1 MEWVYTR
8 LETMCAKG
16 AEANKTLSVICI
28 LSACAALFAGCMS
41 VGPDYRTPD
50 LDVPA
55 GWQGAAGE
63 SDETLAEWWTV
74 FGDPALNDLLTDV
87 RANNRQLAMAVAN
100 MDRYAAMYGV
110 VRADAFPQVGAQG
123 SAAYDRQTERV
134 RRPPGMPIPDNPTW
148 LYQAGFSM
156 EWELDL
162 WGRVRR
168 SREAVRGRW
177 EAAEEDVRHT
187 LVLIQ
192 AQAAAEYIRLRA
204 LQARLAT
211 AQRNIDLQRETLQVV
226 RGRFD
231 AGLTGETDVFQAEMN
246 LAATEAQVPALK
258 AKLDETLN
266 ALCVL
271 TGVWPGAL
279 DALRAPAPVPSAD
292 TLPYLLPAELVR
304 RRPDIRS
311 AERDLAAQTA
321 RIGVARGELFPKL
334 ALDGTFAFAATD
346 AGDLT
351 SSAAQVF
358 SIGPVLSLPVF
369 TGGKVR
375 SAVRA
380 EEAAARGALARYEQ
394 TVLTAFGECEDA
406 LSRFAQSG
414 EQVAALR
421 EAVKAAGRTVDL
433 TTELYRTGLTDFQ
446 RVLDAQRQ
454 LAQYEDALAEAK
466 GARAAGLVAVYKAF
480 GGGW

>member
-1 MEWVYTR
+1 MTDQR
-8 LETMCAKG
+8 PLLLLLMSLPILLSGCA
-16 AEANKTLSVICI
+16 T
-28 LSACAALFAGCMS
+28 
-41 VGPDYRTPD
+41 VGPDYAAPD
-50 LDVPA
+50 LDVPDS
-55 GWQGAAGE
+55 WQGATGE
-63 SDETLAEWWTV
+63 SDETLAAWWTL
-74 FGDPALNDLLTDV
+74 FDDPALNDLLAEV
-87 RANNRQLAMAVAN
+87 RANNRQLAMAMAN
-100 MDRYAAMYGV
+100 MERYAAMYGV
-110 VRADAFPQVGAQG
+110 VRADAFPQVGVQG
-123 SAAYDRQTERV
+123 AAAYDRQTERV
-134 RRPPGMPIPDNPTW
+134 RRPPGIPVPDNPAW

-156 EWELDL
+156 SWELGL

-168 SREAVRGRW
+168 SREAARGRW

-187 LVLIQ
+187 LVLLQ
-192 AQAAAEYIRLRA
+192 AQAAAEYIQLRA
-204 LQARLAT
+204 LQTRLAT
-211 AQRNIDLQRETLQVV
+211 AQRNIDLQRETLEIV
-226 RGRFD
+226 RGRFE
-231 AGLTGETDVFQAEMN
+231 AGLTGETDVFQAKMN

-258 AKLDETLN
+258 AKHDETLN

-271 TGVWPGAL
+271 AGLWPGAL
-279 DALRAPAPVPSAD
+279 DALRASEPVPSAD
-292 TLPYLLPAELVR
+292 TLPHLLPAELVR

-311 AERDLAAQTA
+311 AERELAAQTA

-334 ALDGTFAFAATD
+334 ALDGSFAFAATD
-346 AGDLT
+346 AGDLI

-358 SIGPVLSLPVF
+358 SVGPVLSLPVF

-394 TVLTAFGECEDA
+394 AVLTAFGECEDA

-414 EQVAALR
+414 AQVVALHTAVTAAS
-421 EAVKAAGRTVDL
+421 RTVDL
-433 TTELYRTGLTDFQ
+433 VTELYRTGLADFQ

-466 GARAAGLVAVYKAF
+466 GGRAASLVAVYKAF

>member
-1 MEWVYTR
+1 MIVDKR
-8 LETMCAKG
+8 LFLFLLMSLPLVLSGCA
-16 AEANKTLSVICI
+16 TI
-28 LSACAALFAGCMS
+28 
-41 VGPDYRTPD
+41 GPDYAVPE
-50 LDVPA
+50 LDVPD
-55 GWQGAAGE
+55 GWQGVTGE
-63 SDETLAEWWTV
+63 SDEVLAEWWTL
-74 FGDPALNDLLTDV
+74 FDDPALNDLLAEV
-87 RANNRQLAMAVAN
+87 RTNNRQLAMAVAN
-100 MDRYAAMYGV
+100 MERYAAMYGV
-110 VRADAFPQVGAQG
+110 VRADTFPHVGAQG
-123 SAAYDRQTERV
+123 SAQYDRQTERV
-134 RRPPGMPIPDNPTW
+134 RRPPGLPVPDNPTW

-156 EWELDL
+156 AWELDV

-168 SREAVRGRW
+168 SREAARGRW

-187 LVLIQ
+187 LVLLQ
-192 AQAAAEYIRLRA
+192 AQAAAEYIQLRA

-211 AQRNIDLQRETLQVV
+211 AQRNIDLQRETLAIV

-246 LAATEAQVPALK
+246 LASTEAQVPSLK
-258 AKLDETLN
+258 AKRDETLN

-271 TGVWPGAL
+271 AGLWPGAL
-279 DALRAPAPVPSAD
+279 DALREAEPVPSAD

-311 AERDLAAQTA
+311 AERELAAQTA
-321 RIGVARGELFPKL
+321 RIGVARGELYPKL

-346 AGDLT
+346 AGDLI

-358 SIGPVLSLPVF
+358 RVGPVLSLPVF

-375 SAVRA
+375 SGIRA

-394 TVLTAFGECEDA
+394 AVLTAFGECEDA

-414 EQVAALR
+414 EQVLALQAA
-421 EAVKAAGRTVDL
+421 VTAAGRTVDL
-433 TTELYRTGLTDFQ
+433 VTELYRTGLTDFQ

-454 LAQYEDALAEAK
+454 LAQYEDALAEAE
-466 GARAAGLVAVYKAF
+466 GGRAASLVAVYKAF

>member
-1 MEWVYTR
+1 MAYESFQG
-8 LETMCAKG
+8 LENQADSMVHSMCFRWG
-16 AEANKTLSVICI
+16 CI
-28 LSACAALFAGCMS
+28 TVLAALATGCAT
-41 VGPDYRTPD
+41 VGPDYAAPD

-55 GWQGAAGE
+55 DWQGASGE
-63 SDETLAEWWTV
+63 SDAKLAEWWTL
-74 FGDPALNDLLTDV
+74 FDNPALNSLLADV
-87 RANNRQLAMAVAN
+87 RSNNRQLAMAVAN
-100 MDRYAAMYGV
+100 MERYAALYGV
-110 VRADAFPQVGAQG
+110 VRADTFPQVGAQG
-123 SAAYDRQTERV
+123 AAEYDRQTERV
-134 RRPPGMPIPDNPTW
+134 RRPPGMPVPDNPTW
-148 LYQAGFSM
+148 IYQAGFSM

-168 SREAVRGRW
+168 GREAARGRW
-177 EAAEEDVRHT
+177 EAADEDVRHT
-187 LVLIQ
+187 LVLLQ
-192 AQAAAEYIRLRA
+192 AQAAAEYIQLRA
-204 LQARLAT
+204 LQARLAM
-211 AQRNIDLQRETLQVV
+211 AQRNIELQRETLLIVQ
-226 RGRFD
+226 GRFD

-246 LAATEAQVPALK
+246 LAATKAQVPSLK
-258 AKLDETLN
+258 AKLDETIN

-271 TGVWPGAL
+271 AGLWPGAL
-279 DALRAPAPVPSAD
+279 NALREPEPIPSAD
-292 TLPYLLPAELVR
+292 TLPHLLPAELVR

-311 AERDLAAQTA
+311 AERELAAQTA
-321 RIGVARGELFPKL
+321 HIGVAQGELYPKL

-346 AGDLT
+346 AGDLI

-375 SAVRA
+375 GAVRA

-414 EQVAALR
+414 EHVAALR
-421 EAVKAAGRTVDL
+421 SAVEAAGRTVESV
-433 TTELYRTGLTDFQ
+433 TELYRTGLTDFQ

-466 GARAAGLVAVYKAF
+466 GRRAASLVAVYKAF

>member
-1 MEWVYTR
+1 MTDQR
-8 LETMCAKG
+8 PLLLLLMSLPILLSGCA
-16 AEANKTLSVICI
+16 T
-28 LSACAALFAGCMS
+28 
-41 VGPDYRTPD
+41 VGPDYAAPD
-50 LDVPA
+50 LDVPDS
-55 GWQGAAGE
+55 WQGATGE
-63 SDETLAEWWTV
+63 SDETLAAWWTL
-74 FGDPALNDLLTDV
+74 FDDPALNDLLAEV

-100 MDRYAAMYGV
+100 MERYAAMYGV
-110 VRADAFPQVGAQG
+110 VRADAFPQVGVQG
-123 SAAYDRQTERV
+123 AAAYDRQTERV
-134 RRPPGMPIPDNPTW
+134 RRPPGIPVPDNPAW

-156 EWELDL
+156 SWELDL

-168 SREAVRGRW
+168 SREAARGRW

-187 LVLIQ
+187 LVLLQ
-192 AQAAAEYIRLRA
+192 AQAAAEYIQLRA
-204 LQARLAT
+204 LQTRLAT
-211 AQRNIDLQRETLQVV
+211 AQRNIDLQRETLEIV
-226 RGRFD
+226 RGRFE
-231 AGLTGETDVFQAEMN
+231 AGLTGETDVFQAKMN
-246 LAATEAQVPALK
+246 LAATEAQVPSLK
-258 AKLDETLN
+258 AKHDETLN

-271 TGVWPGAL
+271 AGLWPGAL
-279 DALRAPAPVPSAD
+279 DALRASEPVPSAD
-292 TLPYLLPAELVR
+292 TLPHLLPAELVR

-311 AERDLAAQTA
+311 AERELAAQTA

-334 ALDGTFAFAATD
+334 ALDGSFAFAATD
-346 AGDLT
+346 AGDLI

-358 SIGPVLSLPVF
+358 SVGPVLSLPVF

-394 TVLTAFGECEDA
+394 AVLTAFGECEDA

-414 EQVAALR
+414 AQVVALHTAVTAAS
-421 EAVKAAGRTVDL
+421 RTVDL
-433 TTELYRTGLTDFQ
+433 VTELYRTGLADFQ

-466 GARAAGLVAVYKAF
+466 GGRAASLVAVYKAF

>member
-1 MEWVYTR
+1 MTDQR
-8 LETMCAKG
+8 PLLLLLMSLPILLSGCA
-16 AEANKTLSVICI
+16 T
-28 LSACAALFAGCMS
+28 
-41 VGPDYRTPD
+41 VGPDYAAPD
-50 LDVPA
+50 LDVPDS
-55 GWQGAAGE
+55 WQGATGE
-63 SDETLAEWWTV
+63 SDETLAAWWTL
-74 FGDPALNDLLTDV
+74 FDDPALNDLLAEV

-100 MDRYAAMYGV
+100 MERYAAMYGV
-110 VRADAFPQVGAQG
+110 VRADAFPQVGVQG
-123 SAAYDRQTERV
+123 AAAYDRQTERV
-134 RRPPGMPIPDNPTW
+134 RRPPGIPVPDNPAW

-156 EWELDL
+156 SWELGL

-168 SREAVRGRW
+168 SREAARGRW

-187 LVLIQ
+187 LVLLQ
-192 AQAAAEYIRLRA
+192 AQAAAEYIQLRA
-204 LQARLAT
+204 LQTRLAT
-211 AQRNIDLQRETLQVV
+211 AQRNIDLQRETLEIV
-226 RGRFD
+226 RGRFE
-231 AGLTGETDVFQAEMN
+231 AGLTGETDVFQAKMN

-258 AKLDETLN
+258 AKHDETLN

-271 TGVWPGAL
+271 AGLWPGAL
-279 DALRAPAPVPSAD
+279 DALRASEPVPSAD
-292 TLPYLLPAELVR
+292 TLPHLLPAELVR

-311 AERDLAAQTA
+311 AERELAAQTA

-334 ALDGTFAFAATD
+334 ALDGSFAFAATD
-346 AGDLT
+346 AGDLI

-358 SIGPVLSLPVF
+358 SVGPVLSLPVF

-394 TVLTAFGECEDA
+394 AVLTAFGECEDA

-414 EQVAALR
+414 AQVVALHTAVTAAS
-421 EAVKAAGRTVDL
+421 RTVDL
-433 TTELYRTGLTDFQ
+433 VTELYRTGLADFQ

-466 GARAAGLVAVYKAF
+466 GGRAASLVAVYKAF

>member
-1 MEWVYTR
+1 MD
-8 LETMCAKG
+8 ETLKRYHTTWRSCA
-16 AEANKTLSVICI
+16 VIAI
-28 LSACAALFAGCMS
+28 CAGLLGCAT
-41 VGPDYRTPD
+41 VGPDYVAPE

-55 GWQGAAGE
+55 GWQGASGE
-63 SDETLAEWWTV
+63 SDEMLAEWWTL
-74 FGDPALNDLLTDV
+74 FNDSALNDLLADV
-87 RANNRQLAMAVAN
+87 RVNNRQLAMAVAN
-100 MDRYAAMYGV
+100 MERYAAMYGV

-123 SAAYDRQTERV
+123 AAEYDRQTERV

-156 EWELDL
+156 SWELDL

-168 SREAVRGRW
+168 SREAARGRW
-177 EAAEEDVRHT
+177 EAAGEDVRHT
-187 LVLIQ
+187 LVLLQ
-192 AQAAAEYIRLRA
+192 AQAAAEYIRLRT

-211 AQRNIDLQRETLQVV
+211 AQQNIELQRETLVIV

-231 AGLTGETDVFQAEMN
+231 AGLTGETDVFQARMN

-258 AKLDETLN
+258 AKRDETLN

-271 TGVWPGAL
+271 AGLWPGAL
-279 DALRAPAPVPSAD
+279 DALREPEPIPAAD
-292 TLPYLLPAELVR
+292 TLPRVLPAEWVR

-311 AERDLAAQTA
+311 AERELAAQTA
-321 RIGVARGELFPKL
+321 RIGVARGELYPKL
-334 ALDGTFAFAATD
+334 ALAGTFAFAATD
-346 AGDLT
+346 AGDLI

-369 TGGKVR
+369 TGGKIR

-414 EQVAALR
+414 DQVTALQA
-421 EAVKAAGRTVDL
+421 AVKAAEQTVEL
-433 TTELYRTGLTDFQ
+433 VTELYRSGLTDFQ

-454 LAQYEDALAEAK
+454 LAQYEDALVEAK
-466 GARAAGLVAVYKAF
+466 GGRAASLVAVYKAF

>member
-1 MEWVYTR
+1 MLHKMSLR
-8 LETMCAKG
+8 LSLLTALPVLLVGCA
-16 AEANKTLSVICI
+16 T
-28 LSACAALFAGCMS
+28 
-41 VGPDYRTPD
+41 VGPDFAVPD

-55 GWQGAAGE
+55 GWQGATGE
-63 SDETLAEWWTV
+63 SDETLAAWWTL
-74 FGDPALNDLLTDV
+74 FDDPALDTLLAEV
-87 RANNRQLAMAVAN
+87 RTNNRQLAMAVAN
-100 MDRYAAMYGV
+100 MERYAAMYGM

-134 RRPPGMPIPDNPTW
+134 RRPPGTSVPDNPTW

-156 EWELDL
+156 TWELDL

-168 SREAVRGRW
+168 SKEAARGRL

-187 LVLIQ
+187 LVLLQ
-192 AQAAAEYIRLRA
+192 AQAAAEYIQLRA
-204 LQARLAT
+204 LQGRLAT
-211 AQRNIDLQRETLQVV
+211 AQRNIDLQRETLEVV

-246 LAATEAQVPALK
+246 LAATEAQVPSLRAQ
-258 AKLDETLN
+258 LDETLN

-279 DALRAPAPVPSAD
+279 DALRAPEPVPSAD
-292 TLPYLLPAELVR
+292 TLPHLLPAELVR

-311 AERDLAAQTA
+311 AERELAAQTA

-346 AGDLT
+346 AGDLI

-394 TVLTAFGECEDA
+394 AVLTAFGECEDA
-406 LSRFAQSG
+406 LSRFKQSG
-414 EQVAALR
+414 EQVAALQ
-421 EAVKAAGRTVDL
+421 EAVRAAGQTVEL
-433 TTELYRTGLTDFQ
+433 ATELYRTGLTDFQ

-454 LAQYEDALAEAK
+454 LAQYEDALAQAR
-466 GARAAGLVAVYKAF
+466 GGRAAGLVAVYKAF

>member
-1 MEWVYTR
+1 MGPEYEAPDMGAPAAW
-8 LETMCAKG
+8 LGETG
-16 AEANKTLSVICI
+16 
-28 LSACAALFAGCMS
+28 
-41 VGPDYRTPD
+41 D
-50 LDVPA
+50 
-55 GWQGAAGE
+55 
-63 SDETLAEWWTV
+63 SDEALAAWWLL
-74 FGDPALNDLLTDV
+74 FDDPALTALLAEV

-100 MDRYAAMYGV
+100 LDRYAAMYGV

-156 EWELDL
+156 AWELDL

-168 SREAVRGRW
+168 SKEAARGRF
-177 EAAEEDVRHT
+177 EAAAEDVRHT
-187 LVLIQ
+187 LVLLQ
-192 AQAAAEYIRLRA
+192 AQAAAEYIKLRA
-204 LQARLAT
+204 VQARLAT
-211 AQRNIDLQRETLQVV
+211 AERNIELQRETLEVV

-231 AGLTGETDVFQAEMN
+231 AGMTGEIDVFQAEMN
-246 LAATEAQVPALK
+246 LAATEALVPSLK
-258 AKLDETLN
+258 AELDETLN

-271 TGVWPGAL
+271 AGAWPGAF
-279 DALRAPAPVPSAD
+279 DDLREAGPIPAAD
-292 TLPYLLPAELVR
+292 TLPHLLPAELVR

-321 RIGVARGELFPKL
+321 RIGVAQGELFPKL
-334 ALDGTFAFAATD
+334 ALDGMFAFAATD
-346 AGDLT
+346 PDDLV
-351 SSAAQVF
+351 SSAARVF
-358 SIGPVLSLPVF
+358 SIGPVLSMPVF

-375 SAVRA
+375 STVRA
-380 EEAAARGALARYEQ
+380 EEAAARAALARYEK

-406 LSRFAQSG
+406 LSRFARTG

-421 EAVKAAGRTVDL
+421 SAVAAAVRAVDL
-433 TTELYRTGLTDFQ
+433 VTELYGTGLTDFQ

-454 LAQYEDALAEAK
+454 LAQYEDSLAQAE
-466 GARAAGLVAVYKAF
+466 GARAASLVAVYKAF